1 MLLART
7 VALSIISAAALGA
20 QGATASA
27 THANLMPRAPMAT
40 ISSSASADAK
50 FTPDRA
56 TVSISV
62 QTKAATAAAAAADN
76 ARKQTAVL
84 SALRSLG
91 MANDQLST
99 TGYSVNP
106 EYRYDPNKAPV
117 LTGYTVTN
125 TVLADVHDLKQVGK
139 VLDTALASGSNM
151 ISSLDFY
158 STNTD
163 AARQRALSDAVLK
176 ARTDAEVAAKAAGGS
191 IGALVHLNVGG
202 GSQPITPRVMF
213 AAKSMVAAA
222 PETQINP
229 GQQTV
234 TVSVSGDWR
243 FVANP

>member
-1 MLLART
+1 MLFTRIAVLS
-7 VALSIISAAALGA
+7 ALSASLLTA
-20 QGATASA
+20 QGTPNSSRENPPARVA
-27 THANLMPRAPMAT
+27 MMAT

-50 FTPDRA
+50 FDPDRA
-56 TVSISV
+56 TISISV

-76 ARKQTAVL
+76 AKKQNAVL

-91 MANDQLST
+91 MANGQLST

-106 EYRYDPNKAPV
+106 EYRYDPNREPT

-125 TVLADVHDLKQVGK
+125 TVLADVHDLKQIGK
-139 VLDTALASGSNM
+139 ILDTALANGSNL

-158 STNTD
+158 STNTE
-163 AARQRALSDAVLK
+163 AARQQALTDAVIK
-176 ARTDAEVAAKAAGGS
+176 ARAEAEAAARAAGGTL
-191 IGALVHLNVGG
+191 GALIHLNVGG
-202 GSQPITPRVMF
+202 NSSPIVPRMLF
-213 AAKSMVAAA
+213 SARSMAAPT

-243 FVANP
+243 FVPNP

>member
-1 MLLART
+1 MLLVRI
-7 VALSIISAAALGA
+7 VALSLVSAVASGA
-20 QGATASA
+20 QGTTPGS
-27 THANLMPRAPMAT
+27 PRSVPMQRGPMAT

-62 QTKAATAAAAAADN
+62 QTKAPTAAAAAADN
-76 ARKQTAVL
+76 AKKQSAVL

-91 MANDQLST
+91 MGNDQLST
-99 TGYSVNP
+99 TGYSVSP
-106 EYRYDPNKAPV
+106 EYRYDPNREPT

-125 TVLADVHDLKQVGK
+125 TIRAEVRDLKQIGK
-139 VLDTALASGSNM
+139 VLDTALATGSNL

-163 AARQRALSDAVLK
+163 ASRQQALADAVVK
-176 ARTDAEVAAKAAGGS
+176 ARADAEVAAKAAGGS
-191 IGALVHLNVGG
+191 LGALVHLNVGG
-202 GSQPITPRVMF
+202 GSQPPMPRVMF
-213 AAKSMVAAA
+213 SAKAVSSAV

-229 GQQTV
+229 GDQTV

-243 FVANP
+243 FIPNP